1 MTTIYKIPDQYFF
14 RLHHVR
20 PRFKNNVEEVLL
32 YVATSISDLPKLSK
46 EIFDDELNK
55 VLFKFGKNNTAT
67 QKTIDN
73 WRTEISALFAFIQ
86 EDNNFQYSGKTARRL
101 SENQYLDEFFNYFL
115 YSFQYPAGHIANYNV
130 IKQIHAG
137 IKFKPCKFILELLNA
152 GTKLQGKEFSITA
165 EELTFCAYFDLRVTT
180 NRRTPE
186 EVAKLIIENRINN
199 VEYTNQ
205 YEQLKTRTGE
215 YPSKGDTTRYAG
227 DILDYMVLA
236 NLLKTKGT
244 GYFYSLNESN
254 LTQIN
259 KHLAN
264 DEWCSLYDNF
274 YGQDEISK
282 SEISGLEKY
291 WFDYVNSF
299 ENIDEFLPKLD
310 AQEAEDISALVQEY
324 YSRMQGKKNL
334 PTKIFGDYG
343 ETLILAHEYLRTK
356 DSSNRQHLINKIP
369 TPLGVG
375 YDLQSIEIP
384 KNKRYIEVK
393 TTKSKKAI
401 NSNRFKL
408 TPNEW
413 DSAETLRDRYF
424 IYYLVINE
432 TGKNVF
438 IIQDPVKQ
446 YKLGHL
452 TIDKNLTIEFS
463 QNSGRWQKLLEVI
476 C

>member
-1 MTTIYKIPDQYFF
+1 MSNVYKIPNEYFF

-32 YVATSISDLPKLSK
+32 YVATSISDLPKLPKK
-46 EIFDDELNK
+46 EFDENLNQ
-55 VLFKFGKNNTAT
+55 VLFDFGKNKTAT

-73 WRTEISALFAFIQ
+73 WRTEISALFSFIQ
-86 EDNNFQYSGKTARRL
+86 EQDEIQYSGRMARRL
-101 SENQYLDEFFNYFL
+101 AESQYLDEFFNYFL

-130 IKQIHAG
+130 IAQIKKG
-137 IKFKPCKFILELLNA
+137 IRFKPCKFILELFLE
-152 GTKLQGKEFSITA
+152 GSKIQGKEFSLTA

-180 NRRTPE
+180 GKRTAR
-186 EVAKLIIENRINN
+186 EVAQLILDNRQRA
-199 VEYTNQ
+199 VEYTHK
-205 YEQLKTRTGE
+205 YEQLKTNKGS
-215 YPSKGDTTRYAG
+215 YPSKGDVTRYAG

-236 NLLKTKGT
+236 DLLKTKGIS
-244 GYFYSLNESN
+244 YYYSLNEEN
-254 LTQIN
+254 KVKIQ
-259 KHLAN
+259 KHLDN
-264 DEWCSLYDNF
+264 QEWCNLYDEF
-274 YGQDEISK
+274 YGKIDIPK
-282 SEISGLEKY
+282 TVIRNLEKD

-299 ENIDEFLPKLD
+299 ENIDEFLPRLD
-310 AQEAEDISALVQEY
+310 ERESADISALVQEY
-324 YSRMQGKKNL
+324 YTRMQGRKEL

-356 DSSNRQHLINKIP
+356 ESSNRQHLINKIP

-375 YDLQSIEIP
+375 YDLQSIEIE

-413 DSAETLRDRYF
+413 DSAETLKDRYF

-438 IIQDPVKQ
+438 IIQNPVEQ
-446 YKLGHL
+446 YKLGNL
-452 TIDKNLTIEFS
+452 AVDKNFTVEFS
-463 QNSGRWQKLLEVI
+463 ANAGHWQPLLEIV